1 MDECIA
7 SQCLALPSICLTAFH
22 FSPLQGGR
30 QWGRGMGYATSSVKD
45 ANGFFFKR
53 SPFFGAYY
61 GNASASN
68 ALSPWRG
75 LPSHSSSPSSSCF
88 AHAPPSFSMTSS
100 NGQHYRGHRYGL
112 RIALKL
118 ARKKK
123 KQRNARWHFLS
134 VAATDPLP
142 FMVSRGG
149 KKHFRILMCRLLPF
163 MAAQLT
169 TTTATKRPTTA
180 NRARQQ
186 DSCQLALSEKAAVLQ
201 TWP

>member
-7 SQCLALPSICLTAFH
+7 SQCLAVPSICLTAFH
-22 FSPLQGGR
+22 FSPLQGGW

-53 SPFFGAYY
+53 SPFFGVYY

-75 LPSHSSSPSSSCF
+75 LPSHSSTFLLLLCPCSPFFFNDILKRAALSWASLW
-88 AHAPPSFSMTSS
+88 PSDSFEVGPKKEKAKKCALTFSVCGCHWPSTV
-100 NGQHYRGHRYGL
+100 YG
-112 RIALKL
+112 IE
-118 ARKKK
+118 
-123 KQRNARWHFLS
+123 
-134 VAATDPLP
+134 
-142 FMVSRGG
+142 GG

-169 TTTATKRPTTA
+169 TTTATKRTTTA

>member
-1 MDECIA
+1 MHCIA
-7 SQCLALPSICLTAFH
+7 VPCIAFYMFDS
-22 FSPLQGGR
+22 FSLFTSAREEGV
-30 QWGRGMGYATSSVKD
+30 RGDGV
-45 ANGFFFKR
+45 R
-53 SPFFGAYY
+53 SRMRMDF
-61 GNASASN
+61 S
-68 ALSPWRG
+68 LSG
-75 LPSHSSSPSSSCF
+75 LPFLVLTMAMHLHQMPCRLDVASPPPSSSCF

-169 TTTATKRPTTA
+169 TTTAT
-180 NRARQQ
+180 
-186 DSCQLALSEKAAVLQ
+186 
-201 TWP
+201 

>member
-7 SQCLALPSICLTAFH
+7 SQCLAVPSICLTAFH
-22 FSPLQGGR
+22 FSPLQGGGGSVEGG
-30 QWGRGMGYATSSVKD
+30 WGRVPV
-45 ANGFFFKR
+45 R
-53 SPFFGAYY
+53 SRMRMDF
-61 GNASASN
+61 S
-68 ALSPWRG
+68 LSG
-75 LPSHSSSPSSSCF
+75 LPFLVLTMAMHLHQMPCRLDVASPHTPPPSSSCF

-149 KKHFRILMCRLLPF
+149 KKTF
-163 MAAQLT
+163 
-169 TTTATKRPTTA
+169 
-180 NRARQQ
+180 
-186 DSCQLALSEKAAVLQ
+186 
-201 TWP
+201 